1 MRKILKLFCF
11 VTMFL
16 ISVSIVEAEVCTY
29 KSKNI
34 SSGDDEYTELVI
46 GYSEES
52 GTPYVESYTEVFGS
66 KEEDINGDNDLYAI
80 TLLEINITQEDNVVK
95 CPDSLA
101 TGYSV
106 LGPNVPV
113 MYYIGKS
120 ESNLKEY
127 NSHISHIQSLIYTGD
142 GETFNIACE
151 NLGYYSKQFDSSI
164 EEYKKCIDNKDNRS
178 CISKIAQD
186 LSEKEE
192 LLKTYCKAIESTYN
206 YAVPSEKSCITECLE
221 KQKEMYEQKKDAGI
235 LGSNTGD
242 CGFSERLLVW
252 IRNILRW
259 MKYILPVVVIILGII
274 DFIKAIGADK
284 DDEMKKAQGRFVKRL
299 IAAALAFLL
308 PLIIEFILGLMG
320 FGYDSCS
327 LF

>member
-1 MRKILKLFCF
+1 MQKILKLFCF
-11 VTMFL
+11 ITIFF
-16 ISVSIVEAEVCTY
+16 ISVSMVEAKVCPYESEDGIY
-29 KSKNI
+29 KATIAYN
-34 SSGDDEYTELVI
+34 EN
-46 GYSEES
+46 S
-52 GTPYVESYTEVFGS
+52 GTVSLESFSYSGAEIDTDSNRVEL
-66 KEEDINGDNDLYAI
+66 I
-80 TLLEINITQEDNVVK
+80 EINITQEDNILK
-95 CPDSLA
+95 CPDSIAAGWRLLSA
-101 TGYSV
+101 SSMTDKF
-106 LGPNVPV
+106 
-113 MYYIGKS
+113 YIGKS
-120 ESNLKEY
+120 KSNLTEY
-127 NSHISHIQSLIYTGD
+127 DSNISAIRSLIYLGD

-164 EEYKKCIDNKDNRS
+164 DEYKKCIDNKDNRS

-192 LLKTYCKAIESTYN
+192 LVKTYCKAIESTYN
-206 YAVPSEKSCITECLE
+206 YAVLSEKSCITECLE

-235 LGSNTGD
+235 IGSNTGD

-274 DFIKAIGADK
+274 DFIKAIGSDK
-284 DDEMKKAQGRFVKRL
+284 DDEMKKAQGRFIKRL